1 MASQEGII
9 LCCFGQVFD
18 LKGLQGHEFVMSQI
32 SELIDSHF
40 PGVSNTSMLIIVL
53 VDLGDVGSK
62 DTLSVGLYNKK

>member
-1 MASQEGII
+1 M
-9 LCCFGQVFD
+9 CCFGQVFD

-53 VDLGDVGSK
+53 VDLSDVGSK
-62 DTLSVGLYNKK
+62 DTLSVGLYNTMQF

>member
-1 MASQEGII
+1 MAAQGS
-9 LCCFGQVFD
+9 CFGQVFD

-53 VDLGDVGSK
+53 VDLSDVGSK
-62 DTLSVGLYNKK
+62 DTLSVGLYNTKQF

>member
-1 MASQEGII
+1 MAAQGS
-9 LCCFGQVFD
+9 CFWQVFD

-53 VDLGDVGSK
+53 VDLSDVGSK
-62 DTLSVGLYNKK
+62 DTLSVGLYNTKQF